1 MIIDSIIIF
10 SVIIAFCIAWAEYG
24 NKQAF
29 GIAGSL
35 LMLVLGFWIYSDG
48 IQIQTGQITTFS
60 GLDNSTTSSNL
71 TGLNLQLS
79 NSTSDFVNLT
89 SSNSTVQLNQSE
101 ASASSTRFGHT
112 ETVSKIYSDLPAT
125 PGVNINTLLGLILN
139 LLGIG
144 GLLYY
149 SLQPWGAGSAKSSS

>member
-10 SVIIAFCIAWAEYG
+10 GAIIAFCIAWAEFG

-60 GLDNSTTSSNL
+60 GFDNTTSLANL
-71 TGLNLQLS
+71 TGANFKNGSSSTDLS
-79 NSTSDFVNLT
+79 NIT
-89 SSNSTVQLNQSE
+89 SSFFTTALNQS
-101 ASASSTRFGHT
+101 STQAAATSFGHK
-112 ETVSKIYSDLPAT
+112 ETTSKIYSDLPAT

-149 SLQPWGAGSAKSSS
+149 SLQPWGAGSAKSQS